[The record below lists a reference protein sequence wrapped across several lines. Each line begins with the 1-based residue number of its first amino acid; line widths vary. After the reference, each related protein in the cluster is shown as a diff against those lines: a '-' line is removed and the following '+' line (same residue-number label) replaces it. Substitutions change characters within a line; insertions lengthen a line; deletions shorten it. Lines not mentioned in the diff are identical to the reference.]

1 MNATLMQPL
10 PKESRSEVPGS
21 TRLLRGY
28 LHKTSNSLCGIKGYA
43 GLIAAQDATEV
54 KTGRWARRILTEIER
69 LEDLLRSVGDMT
81 TGRAGFCGGED
92 LPGVLS
98 MAVAEVKDENPG
110 LTAVVRSLP
119 EAELLLPEADL
130 ALALKEILKNS
141 AQARERVL
149 VEITGQV
156 EITGRVTLRLE
167 DNGPG
172 MEPEL
177 LKMAADPFVTTRD
190 GNHGVGLT
198 RLDTL
203 CEMHGLAW
211 SLASHPG
218 TGTTVT
224 LEVARALE
232 TDTHQKRT

>member
-10 PKESRSEVPGS
+10 TEKSRPEIPGS

-43 GLIAAQDATEV
+43 GLIAAQDPTEV
-54 KTGRWARRILTEIER
+54 KSGRWARKILAEIER
-69 LEDLLRSVGDMT
+69 LEDLLRNVGDLT
-81 TGRAGFCGGED
+81 VRHRSFPGGQD
-92 LPGVLS
+92 LPGVLNQ
-98 MAVAEVKDENPG
+98 AVAEVQEQYPG

-119 EAELLLPEADL
+119 EAQLLLPEADL

-177 LKMAADPFVTTRD
+177 LKMATDPFVTTRE
-190 GNHGVGLT
+190 GQHGVGLT

-203 CEMHGLAW
+203 CEMHGLAF

-224 LEVARALE
+224 LEVAGAIE
-232 TDTHQKRT
+232 KTTHQKRT

>member
-1 MNATLMQPL
+1 MSATLMQPL
-10 PKESRSEVPGS
+10 KTEKRSEVPGS

-43 GLIAAQDATEV
+43 GLIAADDPTEDRS
-54 KTGRWARRILTEIER
+54 GRWARKILSEIER
-69 LEDLLRSVGDMT
+69 LEDLLRNVGDLT
-81 TGRAGFCGGED
+81 VRRSPFTGGRN
-92 LPGVLS
+92 LPGVLDQ
-98 MAVAEVKDENPG
+98 AIAEIRNEFPG

-119 EAELLLPEADL
+119 DAELLLPDADL
-130 ALALKEILKNS
+130 ALGLKEILRNC
-141 AQARERVL
+141 AQARPRVL

-190 GNHGVGLT
+190 GRHGVGLT

-211 SLASHPG
+211 TLASHPG

-232 TDTHQKRT
+232 NDTHQDRI